1 MLTDFPSTKASRDDA
16 QRAWARLSPK
26 QRSSVVGSTY
36 ASVLQLLDVAGQA
49 RLDQVLG
56 TLFEGEPDLA
66 KAHKMLS
73 TQFINRPP
81 LDAQGQPLLRLRV
94 SRVARKAGGDVASA
108 FAAAT
113 VWFELPAQ
121 ARLEAL
127 DTEPNADTRQ
137 RFTDTPALRQTGQE
151 TVTYARSQALQH
163 AQREQAMAR
172 PTKQR
177 ANYGRPAPVHG
188 LLQADDDSTDPA
200 DRCEEG
206 PSRQPSEARSF
217 EAQSIRGGLNTAFNE
232 GARALRKQGLP
243 QGDGVRAQALLTE
256 EAIAL
261 LAQEVTALPALLE
274 WALDTADTSPRLCAL
289 LGDSGTGK
297 TTHGQQFTRVLNG
310 KVTHPL
316 WPTAA
321 PGTLPQAL
329 FIDLAELAGVGNL
342 AELSLEE
349 MLVLVLKKRDG
360 VQIQSVADV
369 AHFVAQAR
377 AGTLVMVFDGIDELM
392 HHNPTQVLQSVF
404 NQFLRVVVPLG
415 ASAGAGA
422 AATSTTQRPP
432 KVVISCRSHYFRD
445 IEQQHAFFSA
455 RKRSHVQEQDYL
467 CLTLLP
473 WGEGQIESYL
483 EKRVGAAQAADLM
496 AVVRST
502 YNLGEL
508 ASRPVLLAMMAENLQ
523 ALLRQHTASS
533 PIVASTLY
541 NQTVAG
547 WIERDHGKHRLSAA
561 HKPVLMGALAA
572 ALWSEGSE
580 LWSADQLDAW
590 LARSMAQ
597 LFPAQFDARELAA
610 LQEDLRTATFIV
622 RPHAREF
629 NFAHKSYGEY
639 FLARFILDGLRLVR
653 QGDWTLAQWRVLLPT
668 RALNAEA
675 LQFLTE
681 MWSAQRQQRPAHET
695 TAACRLLCALL
706 QDEAP
711 LTSSVEGQTANL
723 PPAPAANAVWWQLL
737 LAAQDIDLSDR
748 DAGSARASSAPAA
761 HRPDAPLNLRGLDL
775 TAQLWQGLRLRNTP
789 PLDLRGSNLRGTHL
803 RHCALGEVWC
813 DGQTNLAQTVWRGCD
828 VSGVQWG
835 DAQRGGMLLRA
846 ARPESNAALPANL
859 GVLQPEGGQG
869 KTGIGLP
876 GPWAQP
882 CRATSIHCVAFSP
895 DGTLLATGSDDK
907 TARLWDAHTG
917 RELRVLQG
925 HRGGVTSVAFS
936 PDGTLLATGSEDET
950 ARLWDAHTG
959 RELRVLQGHS
969 GWVTSVAFNPDGTTL
984 ATGSDDNTL
993 RLWDAET
1000 GQELWGLEK
1009 WFLGVM
1015 SVAFSPDGTMLATGS
1030 RDSAARLWDA
1040 HTGRELRVLQGHDRS
1055 VTSVVF
1061 SPDGILLATGS
1072 VDNTARLWDAHTGR
1086 ELLVLQGHGD
1096 WVKSVAFSPDGTLLA
1111 TGSGDH
1117 TARLWDARTGR
1128 KLWVLQGHGGSVT
1141 SVAFSPD
1148 GTLLATGSD
1157 DYTARLWDAP
1167 TGLELRVLQGHGEGV
1182 RSMALSPDGTLLATG
1197 SYDKTA
1203 RLFSAHTGI
1212 DLQVLRGHDY
1222 GVMSVAFSY
1231 DGTVLAT
1238 SSDDHTA
1245 RLWDAHTGLELRA
1258 LHGHEEGVNRVACS
1272 PDGKL
1277 LATGSDDKTAR
1288 LWDARTGLEL
1298 RVLRGHDDWVRSV
1311 AFSPKGTLLATGS
1324 NDSTARLW
1332 KMPIGF
1338 DLRVLK
1344 GHSEGV
1350 SSVVFSPD
1358 GALLATGSGDNTAR
1372 LWNAHT
1378 GRELHVLQGH
1388 SEGVR
1393 SVAFSPDGTV
1403 LATGSDDN
1411 TVRLWDAHTGLELR
1425 VLQGH
1430 GDSVTNV
1437 AFSQDG
1443 STLVT
1448 SSDDGT
1454 VRLWRLDGTGYRVI
1468 VPHPLPPFEP
1478 SWADFDGDG
1487 NLLAWSESAAEHWL
1501 FLQRDGRSDPV
1512 EAAL

>member
-16 QRAWARLSPK
+16 QRAWERLSPK

-56 TLFEGEPDLA
+56 ALFEGEPDLA

-94 SRVARKAGGDVASA
+94 SRVARKAGGDVAGA

-151 TVTYARSQALQH
+151 TVSYARSQALQH

-206 PSRQPSEARSF
+206 PSRQPGEARSF
-217 EAQSIRGGLNTAFNE
+217 DAQSIRGGTHTAFNE

-243 QGDGVRAQALLTE
+243 QGDGVRAQALLAE
-256 EAIAL
+256 DAIAL
-261 LAQEVTALPALLE
+261 RAQEVTALPALLE

-316 WPTAA
+316 WPSAA

-377 AGTLVMVFDGIDELM
+377 AGTLVIVFDGIDELL

-404 NQFLRVVVPLG
+404 NQFLRVVVPLQ
-415 ASAGAGA
+415 ASSGA

-523 ALLRQHTASS
+523 ALLRQHTACS

-695 TAACRLLCALL
+695 TAACRMLCALL
-706 QDEAP
+706 QDDAP
-711 LTSSVEGQTANL
+711 LTSSVEGKALNL

-846 ARPESNAALPANL
+846 ARPESNAAVPANL

-882 CRATSIHCVAFSP
+882 CGATSIHCVAFSP

-917 RELRVLQG
+917 RELRVLKG
-925 HRGGVTSVAFS
+925 HCGGVT
-936 PDGTLLATGSEDET
+936 
-950 ARLWDAHTG
+950 
-959 RELRVLQGHS
+959 
-969 GWVTSVAFNPDGTTL
+969 
-984 ATGSDDNTL
+984 
-993 RLWDAET
+993 
-1000 GQELWGLEK
+1000 
-1009 WFLGVM
+1009 
-1015 SVAFSPDGTMLATGS
+1015 
-1030 RDSAARLWDA
+1030 
-1040 HTGRELRVLQGHDRS
+1040 
-1055 VTSVVF
+1055 
-1061 SPDGILLATGS
+1061 
-1072 VDNTARLWDAHTGR
+1072 
-1086 ELLVLQGHGD
+1086 
-1096 WVKSVAFSPDGTLLA
+1096 SVAFSPDGTLLA

-1148 GTLLATGSD
+1148 GTLLATGSHD
-1157 DYTARLWDAP
+1157 NTARLWDAY
-1167 TGLELRVLQGHGEGV
+1167 TGRGLQVLQGHRDWV
-1182 RSMALSPDGTLLATG
+1182 MSVAFSPDGTLLATG
-1197 SYDKTA
+1197 SGDKTA
-1203 RLFSAHTGI
+1203 RLWDAHTGRELRVLKGHG
-1212 DLQVLRGHDY
+1212 DSVQSVAFSPGGTLLATGSDDKTTRLWDAHTGRALRVLQGHGDWA
-1222 GVMSVAFSY
+1222 MSVAFSPDGSLLATGSNDITARLWDPHTGSALRVLQGHGDRVRSVAFSP
-1231 DGTVLAT
+1231 DGTLLAT
-1238 SSDDHTA
+1238 GSNDNTTRLWHVLTRRELRILQGHGEGLRSVTFSCDGIAASTISRHNTACIWDAQTGRELRTLVGHRDWINSVARSPDGKTLATGSDDHTA
-1245 RLWDAHTGLELRA
+1245 RLWDAQSGRTLAVLQ
-1258 LHGHEEGVNRVACS
+1258 GHSEAIECVSYS
-1272 PDGKL
+1272 PDGAMLATVSDDKTARIWDAQTGCEL
-1277 LATGSDDKTAR
+1277 HILSGHENVVMSVAFSPDGLTLVTGSYDDTVRLWDAQTGLNLRLLQGHGDAVRSVAHSPDGTQLATGSDDKT
-1288 LWDARTGLEL
+1288 
-1298 RVLRGHDDWVRSV
+1298 V
-1311 AFSPKGTLLATGS
+1311 
-1324 NDSTARLW
+1324 
-1332 KMPIGF
+1332 
-1338 DLRVLK
+1338 
-1344 GHSEGV
+1344 
-1350 SSVVFSPD
+1350 
-1358 GALLATGSGDNTAR
+1358 R

-1388 SEGVR
+1388 SEGVT

-1430 GDSVTNV
+1430 GDSVTSV

-1448 SSDDGT
+1448 SSYDGT
-1454 VRLWRLDGTGYRVI
+1454 VRLWRLDGTGYRVL
-1468 VPHPLPPFEP
+1468 VPHPLPSFEP

-1487 NLLAWSESAAEHWL
+1487 NLLAWSESAAEHWM

>member
-1 MLTDFPSTKASRDDA
+1 MLTDFPSIKASREDA
-16 QRAWARLSPK
+16 QRAWDRLSPK

-36 ASVLQLLDVAGQA
+36 ASVLQLLDASGQA
-49 RLDQVLG
+49 RLDQVLSA
-56 TLFEGEPDLA
+56 LFEGEPDLA
-66 KAHKMLS
+66 KAHKILS

-81 LDAQGQPLLRLRV
+81 LDAQGQPLLRLRA
-94 SRVARKAGGDVASA
+94 SRVVRKAGGDAAGA

-113 VWFELPAQ
+113 VWFEVPAQ
-121 ARLEAL
+121 ARLEGL

-163 AQREQAMAR
+163 AQREQAMTR

-188 LLQADDDSTDPA
+188 LLADDDPSEDTAHGAPA
-200 DRCEEG
+200 EDG
-206 PSRQPSEARSF
+206 PGHQPSDARSF
-217 EAQSIRGGLNTAFNE
+217 DAQSIRGGTHTAFNE
-232 GARALRKQGLP
+232 GAQALRQQGLP
-243 QGDGVRAQALLTE
+243 QGDGVRAQAVLDEDAT
-256 EAIAL
+256 AVR
-261 LAQEVTALPALLE
+261 AQEVTALPALLE
-274 WALDTADTSPRLCAL
+274 WALDTAHTSPRLCAL

-310 KVTHPL
+310 KVAHPL
-316 WPTAA
+316 WPSAA

-377 AGTLVMVFDGIDELM
+377 AGTLLMVFDGIDELL

-404 NQFLRVVVPLG
+404 NQFLRVVVPLA
-415 ASAGAGA
+415 ASSGTAGTA
-422 AATSTTQRPP
+422 QRPP

-473 WGEGQIESYL
+473 WGEEQIESYL
-483 EKRVGAAQAADLM
+483 AKRVGSAQAFDLM

-523 ALLRQHTASS
+523 ALLRQHTGTS
-533 PIVASTLY
+533 PMVTSTLY
-541 NQTVAG
+541 NHTVAG
-547 WIERDHGKHRLSAA
+547 WIERDNGKHRLSAA

-572 ALWSEGSE
+572 AMWSQGSE
-580 LWSADQLDAW
+580 LWSTDQLDAW
-590 LARSMAQ
+590 LARSMVQ

-653 QGDWTLAQWRVLLPT
+653 QGDWSLAQWRALLPT

-681 MWSAQRQQRPAHET
+681 LWDAQRRQRPAHET

-706 QDEAP
+706 QDDAP
-711 LTSSVEGQTANL
+711 PAAGADGQASHL

-737 LAAQDIDLSDR
+737 LAAQDIDLNDR
-748 DAGSARASSAPAA
+748 DAASARTSSAPGAP
-761 HRPDAPLNLRGLDL
+761 RPDAPLNLRGLDL

-846 ARPESNAALPANL
+846 ARPSNAVALPVNPAAL
-859 GVLQPEGGQG
+859 TPDVEQG
-869 KTGIGLP
+869 KAAIGLP

-882 CRATSIHCVAFSP
+882 CGATSIHCVAFSP
-895 DGTLLATGSDDK
+895 DGSLLATGSDDY

-917 RELRVLQG
+917 RELRVLRG

-936 PDGTLLATGSEDET
+936 PDGITLATGSWDNTLRLWCTQNGRELRVMQGHGSRVTGAAFSPDGTMLISASDDKTARLWDAGSGRELQVLQGHGCWVASVAFSPDGKTLATGLHYKAACLWEPQTGRQTRRLQGHGGWAGSVAFSPDGKTLASGSYGNSTSLWEAETGRELQVLHGHGHRVESVAFSPDGKTLATGSLDKTVRFWNVNNGRELRVLQVQGGGVVSVAFSPNGTTLATSSAVGASRLWDAQTGRELRALQGHGKAVTCMALSPDSKTIITGSENDTVHLWEVQTGRELRTVQGRLSWVLSIAISPDGTMLATGSGDGTTRLWDVHSGRERQLWQGHGELITCVAFSPDGETLVTGSGENSAHLWEVQTGRELRVWKGVGEEISSVAFGPDGKTLAAGSYDKTVRVWETLNGRELQVLLGHDHYVEAVAFSPSGKAIATGSRDKT

-959 RELRVLQGHS
+959 RELQLLQGHS
-969 GWVTSVAFNPDGTTL
+969 DVVRSVAF
-984 ATGSDDNTL
+984 
-993 RLWDAET
+993 
-1000 GQELWGLEK
+1000 
-1009 WFLGVM
+1009 
-1015 SVAFSPDGTMLATGS
+1015 
-1030 RDSAARLWDA
+1030 
-1040 HTGRELRVLQGHDRS
+1040 
-1055 VTSVVF
+1055 
-1061 SPDGILLATGS
+1061 
-1072 VDNTARLWDAHTGR
+1072 
-1086 ELLVLQGHGD
+1086 
-1096 WVKSVAFSPDGTLLA
+1096 
-1111 TGSGDH
+1111 
-1117 TARLWDARTGR
+1117 
-1128 KLWVLQGHGGSVT
+1128 
-1141 SVAFSPD
+1141 
-1148 GTLLATGSD
+1148 
-1157 DYTARLWDAP
+1157 
-1167 TGLELRVLQGHGEGV
+1167 
-1182 RSMALSPDGTLLATG
+1182 
-1197 SYDKTA
+1197 
-1203 RLFSAHTGI
+1203 
-1212 DLQVLRGHDY
+1212 
-1222 GVMSVAFSY
+1222 
-1231 DGTVLAT
+1231 
-1238 SSDDHTA
+1238 
-1245 RLWDAHTGLELRA
+1245 
-1258 LHGHEEGVNRVACS
+1258 S

-1277 LATGSDDKTAR
+1277 LATGS
-1288 LWDARTGLEL
+1288 E
-1298 RVLRGHDDWVRSV
+1298 
-1311 AFSPKGTLLATGS
+1311 
-1324 NDSTARLW
+1324 
-1332 KMPIGF
+1332 
-1338 DLRVLK
+1338 
-1344 GHSEGV
+1344 
-1350 SSVVFSPD
+1350 
-1358 GALLATGSGDNTAR
+1358 DNTAR
-1372 LWNAHT
+1372 LWDT
-1378 GRELHVLQGH
+1378 
-1388 SEGVR
+1388 
-1393 SVAFSPDGTV
+1393 
-1403 LATGSDDN
+1403 
-1411 TVRLWDAHTGLELR
+1411 HTGLELR
-1425 VLQGH
+1425 MLQGH
-1430 GDSVTNV
+1430 GDSVTCV

-1448 SSDDGT
+1448 SSYDGT
-1454 VRLWRLDGTGYRVI
+1454 VRLWRLDGTGYRVV

-1478 SWADFDGDG
+1478 SWADFDGEG

>member
-1 MLTDFPSTKASRDDA
+1 MLTDFPSIKASREDA
-16 QRAWARLSPK
+16 QRAWDRLSPK

-36 ASVLQLLDVAGQA
+36 ASVLQLLDASGQA

-56 TLFEGEPDLA
+56 AFFEGEPDLA

-81 LDAQGQPLLRLRV
+81 LDAQGQPLLRLRA
-94 SRVARKAGGDVASA
+94 SRVVRKAGGDAVGA

-113 VWFELPAQ
+113 VWFEVPAQ
-121 ARLEAL
+121 ARLGGL

-188 LLQADDDSTDPA
+188 LLADDDPTEDTAHGAPA
-200 DRCEEG
+200 EDG
-206 PSRQPSEARSF
+206 PGHQPSDARSF
-217 EAQSIRGGLNTAFNE
+217 DAQSIRGGTHTAFNE
-232 GARALRKQGLP
+232 GARALRQQGLP
-243 QGDGVRAQALLTE
+243 QGDGVRAQAVLDEDAT
-256 EAIAL
+256 AVRAH
-261 LAQEVTALPALLE
+261 EVTALPALLE

-310 KVTHPL
+310 KVAHPL
-316 WPTAA
+316 WPSAA

-377 AGTLVMVFDGIDELM
+377 AGTLLMVFDGIDELL

-404 NQFLRVVVPLG
+404 NQFLRVVVPLTASSG
-415 ASAGAGA
+415 ATAK
-422 AATSTTQRPP
+422 STAQRPP

-473 WGEGQIESYL
+473 WGEEQIESYL
-483 EKRVGAAQAADLM
+483 AKRVGSAQAADLM

-523 ALLRQHTASS
+523 ALLRKHTGTS
-533 PIVASTLY
+533 PMVASTLY
-541 NQTVAG
+541 NHTVAG
-547 WIERDHGKHRLSAA
+547 WIERDNGKHRLSAA

-572 ALWSEGSE
+572 GLWSEGSE

-653 QGDWTLAQWRVLLPT
+653 QGDWTLAQWRALLPT

-681 MWSAQRQQRPAHET
+681 LWDAQRRQRSAHET

-706 QDEAP
+706 QDDAP
-711 LTSSVEGQTANL
+711 PTASADGQAPQL
-723 PPAPAANAVWWQLL
+723 PPGPAPAVNAVWWQLL

-748 DAGSARASSAPAA
+748 DGGSARTSSAPGAL
-761 HRPDAPLNLRGLDL
+761 RPDAPLNLRGLDL

-846 ARPESNAALPANL
+846 ARPESVATLPINSCTL
-859 GVLQPEGGQG
+859 RPEVGQG
-869 KTGIGLP
+869 KTAIGLP

-882 CRATSIHCVAFSP
+882 CGDTDITCVAFSPDGTLVATGCHDRTARLWDVHTGRELRTLQGHCGGVTSVAFSP
-895 DGTLLATGSDDK
+895 DGTLLATGSEDK

-925 HRGGVTSVAFS
+925 HDGWVRGVAFS
-936 PDGTLLATGSEDET
+936 PDNTLLTTGSVDNT

-959 RELRVLQGHS
+959 RELRVLQGH
-969 GWVTSVAFNPDGTTL
+969 D
-984 ATGSDDNTL
+984 
-993 RLWDAET
+993 
-1000 GQELWGLEK
+1000 
-1009 WFLGVM
+1009 
-1015 SVAFSPDGTMLATGS
+1015 
-1030 RDSAARLWDA
+1030 
-1040 HTGRELRVLQGHDRS
+1040 
-1055 VTSVVF
+1055 
-1061 SPDGILLATGS
+1061 
-1072 VDNTARLWDAHTGR
+1072 
-1086 ELLVLQGHGD
+1086 D
-1096 WVKSVAFSPDGTLLA
+1096 WVISVAFSPDGTLLA
-1111 TGSGDH
+1111 TGS
-1117 TARLWDARTGR
+1117 R
-1128 KLWVLQGHGGSVT
+1128 
-1141 SVAFSPD
+1141 
-1148 GTLLATGSD
+1148 
-1157 DYTARLWDAP
+1157 
-1167 TGLELRVLQGHGEGV
+1167 
-1182 RSMALSPDGTLLATG
+1182 
-1197 SYDKTA
+1197 DK
-1203 RLFSAHTGI
+1203 
-1212 DLQVLRGHDY
+1212 
-1222 GVMSVAFSY
+1222 
-1231 DGTVLAT
+1231 
-1238 SSDDHTA
+1238 TA
-1245 RLWDAHTGLELRA
+1245 RLWDAHTGR
-1258 LHGHEEGVNRVACS
+1258 
-1272 PDGKL
+1272 
-1277 LATGSDDKTAR
+1277 
-1288 LWDARTGLEL
+1288 
-1298 RVLRGHDDWVRSV
+1298 
-1311 AFSPKGTLLATGS
+1311 
-1324 NDSTARLW
+1324 
-1332 KMPIGF
+1332 
-1338 DLRVLK
+1338 
-1344 GHSEGV
+1344 
-1350 SSVVFSPD
+1350 
-1358 GALLATGSGDNTAR
+1358 
-1372 LWNAHT
+1372 
-1378 GRELHVLQGH
+1378 
-1388 SEGVR
+1388 
-1393 SVAFSPDGTV
+1393 
-1403 LATGSDDN
+1403 
-1411 TVRLWDAHTGLELR
+1411 
-1425 VLQGH
+1425 
-1430 GDSVTNV
+1430 
-1437 AFSQDG
+1437 
-1443 STLVT
+1443 
-1448 SSDDGT
+1448 
-1454 VRLWRLDGTGYRVI
+1454 
-1468 VPHPLPPFEP
+1468 
-1478 SWADFDGDG
+1478 
-1487 NLLAWSESAAEHWL
+1487 
-1501 FLQRDGRSDPV
+1501 
-1512 EAAL
+1512 